1 MKTMSQTSPIT
12 SLQTSTWNID
22 PVHSTAE
29 FKVKHMMIVG
39 DQVTITLEAEFVK
52 A

>member
-1 MKTMSQTSPIT
+1 MSQTSPLT
-12 SLQTSTWNID
+12 SPQTSTWNID

-29 FKVKHMMIVG
+29 LKVKHMMFVG
-39 DQVTITLEAEFVK
+39 DQVTITLEAESVK